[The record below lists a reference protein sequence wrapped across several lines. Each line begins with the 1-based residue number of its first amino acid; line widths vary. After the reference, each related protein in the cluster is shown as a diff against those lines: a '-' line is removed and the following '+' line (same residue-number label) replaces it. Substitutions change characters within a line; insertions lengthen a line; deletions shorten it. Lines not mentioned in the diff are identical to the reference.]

1 MQHRSVTVQVILLAG
16 LALSMSVLISG
27 AGSFRLPGNQVGYS
41 PEQPIAFSHEIHS
54 GQLQI
59 DCQYCH
65 SNAEVSRYAGIPTQD
80 VCMRCHKFVTA
91 LQSVLQAENRRA
103 KAENRSPRLI
113 VSDELRKLYDAVGL
127 TDDLKK
133 DPTKRPYSIPW
144 VRVHNLPDHACFDH
158 RAHVAAGVKC
168 QQCHGPVES
177 MKRMRQYRSLHM
189 GWCVNCHRK
198 TLAEGVNGKAVHP
211 SLDCSACH
219 Y

>member
-1 MQHRSVTVQVILLAG
+1 MRRGVLVQILLL
-16 LALSMSVLISG
+16 LALGLSILVLASG
-27 AGSFRLPGNQVGYS
+27 AGSFRSPGNQVGYS
-41 PEQPIAFSHEIHS
+41 PEQPIAFSHEIHA

-65 SNAEVSRYAGIPTQD
+65 SSAEVSRHAGIPTQD
-80 VCMRCHKFVTA
+80 MCMRCHKFVTA

-103 KAENRSPRLI
+103 KAENRPPRLI

-127 TDDLKK
+127 TGDLKE
-133 DPTKRPYSIPW
+133 DPAKQPYPIPW
-144 VRVHNLPDHACFDH
+144 VRVHNLPDHVYFDH
-158 RAHVAAGVKC
+158 RAHVVGAVEC

-177 MKRMRQYRSLHM
+177 LKRMRQYSSLHM
-189 GWCVNCHRK
+189 GWCVNCHRE
-198 TLAEGVNGKAVHP
+198 TQGQAANGKPAHA